1 MKIKIGTRDSQLAL
15 WQAHFVEDKLKQLG
29 IETQIV
35 SVKSEGDLVLDKPL
49 YEMGITGVFTKTL
62 DLAMVKGEIDIAVH
76 SMKDVPTLLA
86 KGIVH
91 GAVLERA
98 SVFDILVYK
107 NNLDFL
113 QEENATIGTG
123 SLRRK
128 AQWLNR
134 YPTHKVENLRGNV
147 NTRLKKLEEN
157 PWQGA
162 IFASAGLDRISK
174 KPENFI
180 ELDWMTPAPAQGAMM
195 VVVREELQQ
204 IKELLQKINHM
215 PTEIETKIER
225 DFLRFL
231 QGGCTAPI
239 GAIARYNQEKGKIYF
254 KGDLVSL
261 CGKEKIVFEQ
271 EFDISEKEIIAKK
284 ASDFILKNQGERII
298 KEITLQTKKSI

>member
-29 IETQIV
+29 VETQIV

-86 KGIVH
+86 KGIVQ

-204 IKELLQKINHM
+204 IKELLQKINHT

-261 CGKEKIVFEQ
+261 CGKEKVVFEQ

>member
-29 IETQIV
+29 VETEIV

-86 KGIVH
+86 KGIVQ

-174 KPENFI
+174 KPEKFI

-204 IKELLQKINHM
+204 IKELLQKINHT

-261 CGKEKIVFEQ
+261 CGKEKVVFEQ

>member
-29 IETQIV
+29 VETQIV

-86 KGIVH
+86 KGIVQ

-204 IKELLQKINHM
+204 IKELLQKINHI

-261 CGKEKIVFEQ
+261 CGKEKVVFEQ
-271 EFDISEKEIIAKK
+271 EFDVSEKEIIAQK

>member
-86 KGIVH
+86 KGIVQ

-204 IKELLQKINHM
+204 IKELLQKINHT

-261 CGKEKIVFEQ
+261 CGKEKVVFEQ

-284 ASDFILKNQGERII
+284 ASDFILKNQGKNYQRNY
-298 KEITLQTKKSI
+298 TSN